1 MMKRRSRRARKSR
14 TKRIGGKTV
23 LENLHSPDV
32 LKVLTVEETYSLADE
47 IREKII
53 DTVSRNGGHLASN
66 LGLVEVT
73 LALHRVF
80 NAPKDQFLFD
90 VGHQSYAHKLVTGRA
105 EEFSTLRQ
113 KNGISG
119 FERGGES
126 AYDALSE
133 GHLSLIHI

>member
-80 NAPKDQFLFD
+80 RSEEHTSEL
-90 VGHQSYAHKLVTGRA
+90 QSQR
-105 EEFSTLRQ
+105 
-113 KNGISG
+113 
-119 FERGGES
+119 
-126 AYDALSE
+126 
-133 GHLSLIHI
+133 

>member
-1 MMKRRSRRARKSR
+1 M
-14 TKRIGGKTV
+14 

-80 NAPKDQFLFD
+80 KDRKS
-90 VGHQSYAHKLVTGRA
+90 VV
-105 EEFSTLRQ
+105 
-113 KNGISG
+113 
-119 FERGGES
+119 
-126 AYDALSE
+126 
-133 GHLSLIHI
+133 